1 VQKKLH
7 INTKKLKYFKS
18 KEFKVFIIKQ
28 THYKMSTAITIVSKH
43 TWSREEI
50 TLVTRAF
57 LEGKSVKEA
66 HSLVPDIKLNSVK
79 QKYTTC
85 ASLDKKKASGVTK
98 LHLDVWNELKTA
110 LSVPDVEAE
119 ATVIE
124 EGSSGYWSSE
134 YEEDDETYFKC
145 TGTCGKVL
153 HYEDTDGE
161 GKCGICQFNL
171 QKKGGS
177 KNKRK

>member
-1 VQKKLH
+1 
-7 INTKKLKYFKS
+7 
-18 KEFKVFIIKQ
+18 
-28 THYKMSTAITIVSKH
+28 MSTAITTVSKH
-43 TWSREEI
+43 SWSREEI

-85 ASLDKKKASGVTK
+85 ASLDRKKANGVTK
-98 LHLDVWNELKTA
+98 MHLDVWTELKDA
-110 LSVPDVEAE
+110 LAVPDVAE
-119 ATVIE
+119 E
-124 EGSSGYWSSE
+124 SSE
-134 YEEDDETYFKC
+134 FDAWGDEILKEDGENYFKC

-161 GKCGICQFNL
+161 GMCGNCQFSL
-171 QKKGGS
+171 QKKGKS
-177 KNKRK
+177 RRK

>member
-1 VQKKLH
+1 
-7 INTKKLKYFKS
+7 
-18 KEFKVFIIKQ
+18 
-28 THYKMSTAITIVSKH
+28 MSTAITTISKH

-66 HSLVPDIKLNSVK
+66 HSLVPDIKLNSIK

-98 LHLDVWNELKTA
+98 LHQEVWDELKAA
-110 LSVPDVEAE
+110 LSIPDVDEEA
-119 ATVIE
+119 IE
-124 EGSSGYWSSE
+124 YDAWGDKIPK
-134 YEEDDETYFKC
+134 EDGETYFKC
-145 TGTCGKVL
+145 TGICGKVL

-161 GKCGICQFNL
+161 GMCGKCQFHL
-171 QKKGGS
+171 SKGGA
-177 KNKRK
+177 KNRRK

>member
-1 VQKKLH
+1 M
-7 INTKKLKYFKS
+7 KYFKS
-18 KEFKVFIIKQ
+18 KEFKVLLIKQ
-28 THYKMSTAITIVSKH
+28 TRYKMSTAITTVSKH

-85 ASLDKKKASGVTK
+85 ASLDKKKASGATK
-98 LHLDVWNELKTA
+98 LHQEVWDELKA
-110 LSVPDVEAE
+110 AFSVPDVAE
-119 ATVIE
+119 ESV
-124 EGSSGYWSSE
+124 SE
-134 YEEDDETYFKC
+134 YDAWGDKIPKEDGETYFKC

-161 GKCGICQFNL
+161 GKCGSCQFNL
-171 QKKGGS
+171 QKKCKS
-177 KNKRK
+177 RRK